1 MKRFLI
7 CSLAVMLFA
16 GAASAQNLTLWLA
29 DAEDGDTNIVMDGPS
44 DTAVLQLWMMV
55 PASMRLVNVD
65 AILLA
70 YDAAFTKD
78 LSFDVEGFIDAPP
91 PSDMFGLTTRGPIA
105 TPGGFLDDYQ
115 YVGEDA
121 NFPLGGASGVHFDV
135 DTPVLLD
142 EIILHCTG
150 VNEGAPDLIYF
161 GFPPANPGGF
171 ELLFQPLPPPGS
183 WIISGLAVVDLLNGT
198 FSNPITVENLPEPA
212 TLGLLLLGG
221 LAAFRRR

>member
-1 MKRFLI
+1 
-7 CSLAVMLFA
+7 MLFA
-16 GAASAQNLTLWLA
+16 GVASAQNLTLWLA

-44 DTAVLQLWMMV
+44 DTAVLQLWMRV

-65 AILLA
+65 AILLN
-70 YDAAFTKD
+70 YDAAFGKEV
-78 LSFDVEGFIDAPP
+78 SFEVQGFIDPPP
-91 PSDMFGLTTRGPIA
+91 PSPLFGITTRGA
-105 TPGGFLDDYQ
+105 GGGPGVDGYQ

-121 NFPLGGASGVHFDV
+121 NFPLDGTSGVHFDV
-135 DTPVLLD
+135 DTDVLLD

-171 ELLFQPLPPPGS
+171 QLVFQPLPPPGA
-183 WIISGLAVVDLLNGT
+183 WVITQLTQVDLLNGT
-198 FSNPITVENLPEPA
+198 FDSPITVENLPEPA

-221 LAAFRRR
+221 PAALRRR